1 MKKIVT
7 IMLMILL
14 LSIYISFV
22 FAASTPISLTCDSTA
37 KPNETKTLTMQ
48 VSSEKLIGVVSGK
61 IVCSDNVKIESVTA
75 KNNWVLTYNEETKA
89 FSILKAEGSM
99 TDTILEIKYTTGAS
113 EGDATITIT
122 ELQTAG
128 TDYQEESL
136 DNLVATIKVQ
146 AEKPEL
152 TSIEITKAPNKTQY
166 KAGEKFDSTGL
177 QITAK
182 YSDGTTKDITS
193 SITIESTELK
203 AGDSVVEIKYTENGI
218 TKSVQQTITV
228 EAAAN
233 NNNANNNTNNNI
245 NNNTTNSNNAANN
258 TSNTNNSSTKNN
270 TKNTTDNSSAKS
282 KLPQT
287 GVDSTIMF
295 LIPCLII
302 IAIVSYSM
310 HKKYKGI

>member
-7 IMLMILL
+7 IILVILL
-14 LSIYISFV
+14 LSIYSSFV
-22 FAASTPISLTCDSTA
+22 FAASTPISLTGDSTA

-48 VSSEKLIGVVSGK
+48 ISSEKLIGVVSGK

-152 TSIEITKAPNKTQY
+152 TSIEITKAPSKTQY

-182 YSDGTTKDITS
+182 YSNGTTKDITS
-193 SITIESTELK
+193 NITIESTELK
-203 AGDSVVEIKYTENGI
+203 AGDSVVEIKYTENGV

-228 EAAAN
+228 NAVTN
-233 NNNANNNTNNNI
+233 NNKNNNTNNS
-245 NNNTTNSNNAANN
+245 NNTANNA
-258 TSNTNNSSTKNN
+258 SNANNSSTKNN
-270 TKNTTDNSSAKS
+270 TKKNTDNSSAKS

-302 IAIVSYSM
+302 IAIVSYSK
-310 HKKYKGI
+310 HKKYKEI

>member
-7 IMLMILL
+7 IMLVILL
-14 LSIYISFV
+14 LSIYSSFV
-22 FAASTPISLTCDSTA
+22 FAASTPILLTGDSTA

-48 VSSEKLIGVVSGK
+48 ISSGKLIGVVSGK

-75 KNNWVLTYNEETKA
+75 KNNWVLTYNGETKA

-99 TDTILEIKYTTGAS
+99 TDEILEIKYTTGVS

-152 TSIEITKAPNKTQY
+152 TSIEITKAPSKTQY

-182 YSDGTTKDITS
+182 YSNGTTKDITS
-193 SITIESTELK
+193 NITIESTELK
-203 AGDSVVEIKYTENGI
+203 AGDSVVEIKYTENGV

-228 EAAAN
+228 KAA
-233 NNNANNNTNNNI
+233 ANNNTNNS
-245 NNNTTNSNNAANN
+245 NNTANNA
-258 TSNTNNSSTKNN
+258 SNANNSSTKNN
-270 TKNTTDNSSAKS
+270 TKKNTDNSSAKS

-302 IAIVSYSM
+302 IAIVSYSK

>member
-7 IMLMILL
+7 IMLVILL
-14 LSIYISFV
+14 LSIYSSFV
-22 FAASTPISLTCDSTA
+22 FAASTPILLTGDSTA

-48 VSSEKLIGVVSGK
+48 ISSGKLIGVVSGK

-75 KNNWVLTYNEETKA
+75 KNNWALTYNEETKA

-152 TSIEITKAPNKTQY
+152 TSIEITKAPSKTQY

-182 YSDGTTKDITS
+182 YSNGTTKDITS
-193 SITIESTELK
+193 NITIESTELK
-203 AGDSVVEIKYTENGI
+203 AGDSVVEIKYTENGV

-228 EAAAN
+228 KAV
-233 NNNANNNTNNNI
+233 ANNNTNNS
-245 NNNTTNSNNAANN
+245 NNTANNA
-258 TSNTNNSSTKNN
+258 SNANNSSTKNN
-270 TKNTTDNSSAKS
+270 TKKNTDNSSAKS

-302 IAIVSYSM
+302 IAIVSYSK

>member
-1 MKKIVT
+1 
-7 IMLMILL
+7 
-14 LSIYISFV
+14 
-22 FAASTPISLTCDSTA
+22 
-37 KPNETKTLTMQ
+37 
-48 VSSEKLIGVVSGK
+48 
-61 IVCSDNVKIESVTA
+61 
-75 KNNWVLTYNEETKA
+75 
-89 FSILKAEGSM
+89 M

-233 NNNANNNTNNNI
+233 NNNANNNTNN
-245 NNNTTNSNNAANN
+245 SNNAANN

>member
-7 IMLMILL
+7 IMLVILL
-14 LSIYISFV
+14 LSIYSSFV
-22 FAASTPISLTCDSTA
+22 FAASTQILLTGDSTA

-48 VSSEKLIGVVSGK
+48 ISSGKLIGVVSGK

-152 TSIEITKAPNKTQY
+152 TSIEITKAPSKTQY

-182 YSDGTTKDITS
+182 YSNGTTKDITS
-193 SITIESTELK
+193 NITIESTELK
-203 AGDSVVEIKYTENGI
+203 AGDSVVEIKYTENGV

-228 EAAAN
+228 KAV
-233 NNNANNNTNNNI
+233 ANNNTNNS
-245 NNNTTNSNNAANN
+245 NNTANNA
-258 TSNTNNSSTKNN
+258 SNANNSSTKNN
-270 TKNTTDNSSAKS
+270 TKKNTDNSSAKS

-302 IAIVSYSM
+302 IAIVSYSK

>member
-7 IMLMILL
+7 IMLVILL
-14 LSIYISFV
+14 LSIYSSFV
-22 FAASTPISLTCDSTA
+22 FAASTPILLTGDSTA

-48 VSSEKLIGVVSGK
+48 ISSGKLIGVVSGK
-61 IVCSDNVKIESVTA
+61 IVCSDNIKIESVTA

-152 TSIEITKAPNKTQY
+152 TSIEITKAPSKTQY

-182 YSDGTTKDITS
+182 YSNGTTKDITS
-193 SITIESTELK
+193 NITIESTELK
-203 AGDSVVEIKYTENGI
+203 AGDSVVEIKYTENGV

-228 EAAAN
+228 KAV
-233 NNNANNNTNNNI
+233 ANNNTNNS
-245 NNNTTNSNNAANN
+245 NNTANNA
-258 TSNTNNSSTKNN
+258 SNANNSSTKNN
-270 TKNTTDNSSAKS
+270 TKKNTDNSSAKS

-302 IAIVSYSM
+302 IAIVSYSK

>member
-7 IMLMILL
+7 IMLVILL
-14 LSIYISFV
+14 LSIYSSFV
-22 FAASTPISLTCDSTA
+22 FAASTPISLTGDSTA

-48 VSSEKLIGVVSGK
+48 ISSEKLIGVVSGK

-75 KNNWVLTYNEETKA
+75 KNNWVLTYNEETKT

-152 TSIEITKAPNKTQY
+152 TSIEITKAPSKTQY

-182 YSDGTTKDITS
+182 YSNGTTKDITS
-193 SITIESTELK
+193 NITIESTELK
-203 AGDSVVEIKYTENGI
+203 AGDSVVEIKYTENGV

-228 EAAAN
+228 KAV
-233 NNNANNNTNNNI
+233 ANNNTNNS
-245 NNNTTNSNNAANN
+245 NNTANNA
-258 TSNTNNSSTKNN
+258 SNANNSSTKNN
-270 TKNTTDNSSAKS
+270 TKKNTDNSSAKS

-302 IAIVSYSM
+302 IAIVSYSK
-310 HKKYKGI
+310 HKKYKEI

>member
-1 MKKIVT
+1 MQ
-7 IMLMILL
+7 
-14 LSIYISFV
+14 IS
-22 FAASTPISLTCDSTA
+22 SG
-37 KPNETKTLTMQ
+37 
-48 VSSEKLIGVVSGK
+48 KLIGVVSGK

-152 TSIEITKAPNKTQY
+152 TSIEITKAPSKTQY

-182 YSDGTTKDITS
+182 YSNGTTKDITS
-193 SITIESTELK
+193 NITIESTELK
-203 AGDSVVEIKYTENGI
+203 AGDSVVEIKYTENGV

-228 EAAAN
+228 KAV
-233 NNNANNNTNNNI
+233 ANNNTNNS
-245 NNNTTNSNNAANN
+245 NNTANNA
-258 TSNTNNSSTKNN
+258 SNANNSSTKNN
-270 TKNTTDNSSAKS
+270 TKKNTDNSSAKS

-302 IAIVSYSM
+302 IAIVSYSK

>member
-7 IMLMILL
+7 IMLVILL
-14 LSIYISFV
+14 LSIYSSFV
-22 FAASTPISLTCDSTA
+22 FAASTPILLTGDSTA

-48 VSSEKLIGVVSGK
+48 ISSGKLIGVVSGK

-75 KNNWVLTYNEETKA
+75 KNNWVLTYNEETKV

-152 TSIEITKAPNKTQY
+152 TSIEITKAPSKTQY

-182 YSDGTTKDITS
+182 YSNGTTKDITS
-193 SITIESTELK
+193 NITIESTELK
-203 AGDSVVEIKYTENGI
+203 AGDSVVEIKYTENGV

-228 EAAAN
+228 KAV
-233 NNNANNNTNNNI
+233 ANNNTNNS
-245 NNNTTNSNNAANN
+245 NNTANNA
-258 TSNTNNSSTKNN
+258 SNANNSSTKNN
-270 TKNTTDNSSAKS
+270 TKKNTDNSSAKS

-302 IAIVSYSM
+302 IAIVSYSK

>member
-7 IMLMILL
+7 IMLVILL
-14 LSIYISFV
+14 LSIYSSFV
-22 FAASTPISLTCDSTA
+22 FAASTPILLTGDSTA

-48 VSSEKLIGVVSGK
+48 ISSGKLIGVVSGK

-113 EGDATITIT
+113 EGDA

-152 TSIEITKAPNKTQY
+152 TSIEITKAPSKTQY

-182 YSDGTTKDITS
+182 YSNGTTKDITS
-193 SITIESTELK
+193 NITIESTELK
-203 AGDSVVEIKYTENGI
+203 AGDSVVEIKYTENGV

-228 EAAAN
+228 KAV
-233 NNNANNNTNNNI
+233 ANNNTNN
-245 NNNTTNSNNAANN
+245 SNN
-258 TSNTNNSSTKNN
+258 
-270 TKNTTDNSSAKS
+270 
-282 KLPQT
+282 
-287 GVDSTIMF
+287 
-295 LIPCLII
+295 
-302 IAIVSYSM
+302 
-310 HKKYKGI
+310 KK